1 MADYRALAAVS
12 EAVLALLRSNYQ
24 PEDFNNELDFRVFL
38 ARDFGSSSL
47 QSGVSLFLYRVMPN
61 GTYRSPTGRLTD
73 DGRRYRNQ
81 LAVDMHFIL
90 SAWGREAS
98 LQHTIAGW
106 MMRVMEDSP
115 VLPAGLLNSVIP
127 DAFQP
132 DESVE
137 LTLADLSNEDLLH
150 VWETLVQNVYQL
162 SVPYVARNIRIES
175 RLLLTTG
182 QPVQQ
187 RTFDYTSASGI

>member
-1 MADYRALAAVS
+1 MADFRAFAAVS

-24 PEDFNNELDFRVFL
+24 PADFNNELEFRVFT
-38 ARDFGSSSL
+38 ARDFGSSAM
-47 QSGVSLFLYRVMPN
+47 QHGVSLFLYRVLPN
-61 GTYRSPTGRLTD
+61 GSYRAPAGRLD
-73 DGRRYRNQ
+73 ENGRRFRNQ

-90 SAWGREAS
+90 TAWGGSAS

-115 VLPAGLLNSVIP
+115 MLPAGLLNSVLP
-127 DAFQP
+127 DVFQP

-137 LTLADLSNEDLLH
+137 VMLADLSTEDLLH
-150 VWETLVQNVYQL
+150 VWETLVQNTYQL
-162 SVPYVARNIRIES
+162 SVPYVARAIRIES
-175 RLLLTTG
+175 RLLQTSG

-187 RTFDYTSASGI
+187 RTFEYTKA

>member
-1 MADYRALAAVS
+1 MADYRAFAAVS

-47 QSGVSLFLYRVMPN
+47 QSGVSLFLYRVLPN
-61 GTYRSPTGRLTD
+61 GSYRAPAGRLTD

-127 DAFQP
+127 DVFQP

-137 LTLADLSNEDLLH
+137 VMLADISNEDLLH

-175 RLLLTTG
+175 RLLLAAG

-187 RTFDYTSASGI
+187 RTFEYTNAGA

>member
-1 MADYRALAAVS
+1 MADYRAFAAVS

-47 QSGVSLFLYRVMPN
+47 QSGVSLFLYRVLRN
-61 GTYRSPTGRLTD
+61 GTYRAPAGRLSD
-73 DGRRYRNQ
+73 DGQRFRNQ

-90 SAWGREAS
+90 TAWGRDAS

-106 MMRVMEDSP
+106 MMRVMEDTP
-115 VLPAGLLNSVIP
+115 ALPAGLLNSVIP
-127 DAFQP
+127 DVFQP
-132 DESVE
+132 EESVE
-137 LTLADLSNEDLLH
+137 IMLADLSTEDLLH

-175 RLLLTTG
+175 RLLLPVG

-187 RTFDYTSASGI
+187 RTFEYTKA